1 MARGSGQD
9 CFAVE
14 RERMLR
20 VHLEGRGIKDKRVLC
35 AMAEVRREAFVP
47 EDYRGQAYSDG
58 PLPIGDGQTISQP
71 YIVAL
76 MTQELQVG
84 RECSVLELG
93 TGSGY
98 QTAVLAR
105 LAAKVYTVERLG
117 GLSAGAKAVLEGL
130 GLENVEYYVGDG
142 SCGWPGEGGGVSGPE
157 GGMFE
162 RIMITAAVPEVPEP
176 VMEQLADGGRLVA
189 PVGGPSVQR
198 LMEYEK
204 VRGRIKERFICDVR
218 FVRLLGEF
226 SFSQ

>member
-1 MARGSGQD
+1 MARKSGQD
-9 CFAVE
+9 GLAVE

-20 VHLEGRGIKDKRVLC
+20 VHLEGRGIRDTRVLC
-35 AMAEVRREAFVP
+35 AMAEVPREAFVP
-47 EDYRGQAYSDG
+47 EDYRSQAYSDG

-76 MTQELQVG
+76 MTQQLQVG
-84 RECSVLELG
+84 RECNVLELG

-105 LAAKVYTVERLG
+105 LAGKVYTIERLG
-117 GLSAGAKAVLEGL
+117 GLSAGARAVLEKL
-130 GLENVEYYVGDG
+130 GIENVEYFVGDG
-142 SCGWPGEGGGVSGPE
+142 SCGWPDSVSGPE

-162 RIMITAAVPEVPEP
+162 RIMITAAVPEVPGP
-176 VMEQLADGGRLVA
+176 VREQLAEAGRLVA
-189 PVGGPSVQR
+189 PVGGPTVQR
-198 LMEYEK
+198 LMAYEK
-204 VRGRIKERFICDVR
+204 VRGRIRERFICDVR